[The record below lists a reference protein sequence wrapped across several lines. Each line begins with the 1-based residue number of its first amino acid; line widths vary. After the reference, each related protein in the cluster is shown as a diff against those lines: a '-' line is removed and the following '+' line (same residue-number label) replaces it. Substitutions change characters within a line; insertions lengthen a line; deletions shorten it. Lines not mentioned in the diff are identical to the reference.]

1 MSWIGNG
8 IIPNIDWL
16 KWSYG
21 APEPDGF
28 FVVPALLQRFRQER
42 SHSAICRGAG
52 ISLSTLIDYR
62 KRAEEALTVAL
73 KGDLS
78 ALARVPCCA
87 SWMGGRETACSAWR
101 SRRRC
106 MPPAEGPTTRKQK
119 ERFKGSTNR
128 SATARRWACAELEE
142 FLCSN
147 SAVSHMQRDR
157 FGLRGHL
164 FIPPP
169 LLEGFRRRS
178 IENGG
183 KGVFAASSRLPPTGF
198 NEWFLEWTIP
208 AAYRGKRL
216 TLLASRRR
224 GLEAAAPKTS
234 SGHVPPAIPSI
245 STPAKPKR
253 APG

>member
-78 ALARVPCCA
+78 ALARVPCWRKLDGRTRDCMLRLA
-87 SWMGGRETACSAWR
+87 KSSSMHATCRRANDTKAKGAIQRIYQSLRDCEALGLRTSWKSFSVATLLSPTCSGTGLAYEVT
-101 SRRRC
+101 SSFPRRC
-106 MPPAEGPTTRKQK
+106 
-119 ERFKGSTNR
+119 
-128 SATARRWACAELEE
+128 
-142 FLCSN
+142 
-147 SAVSHMQRDR
+147 
-157 FGLRGHL
+157 
-164 FIPPP
+164 
-169 LLEGFRRRS
+169 
-178 IENGG
+178 
-183 KGVFAASSRLPPTGF
+183 
-198 NEWFLEWTIP
+198 
-208 AAYRGKRL
+208 
-216 TLLASRRR
+216 
-224 GLEAAAPKTS
+224 
-234 SGHVPPAIPSI
+234 
-245 STPAKPKR
+245 
-253 APG
+253 